1 MNKVNSF
8 RKKNLFQKLWLKAF
22 DYDQYK
28 LLKRESREI
37 ISKDR
42 RHDSVKQFLATTG
55 VLTSEKISKMAE
67 VNHSLNFSHSGNAG
81 DIIYALPTVKKIF
94 DFTAAKINIYLKI
107 DQKLQI
113 PSYFKHPLG
122 NVMLND
128 SMSKMLIPLL
138 ASQEYINHCGILSNE
153 TIDINLDD
161 FRKSGISL
169 SQGDIARWCSY
180 LLGVTPE
187 LHKPWLKVPAE
198 TTYQNSIVIARSER
212 YRNPLIDYSFLN
224 KYDDLV
230 FIGVRSEYDD
240 IKKSIPKI
248 KWKTVDSFLHLAQL
262 IAGCKFF
269 IGNQS
274 FPYSVA
280 EGLKV
285 PRILEICFF
294 EPNVIPSGDNAFDI
308 YFQEHFESVVCQLN
322 RR

>member
-8 RKKNLFQKLWLKAF
+8 KEKNILQKLWLKAF

-28 LLKRESREI
+28 LLKRESREM

-55 VLTSEKISKMAE
+55 VFTFEKISEMAE

-81 DIIYALPTVKKIF
+81 DIIYSLPTIRRIF
-94 DFTAAKINIYLKI
+94 DLTSTKISIYLKI
-107 DQKLQI
+107 DQKLEI
-113 PSYFKHPLG
+113 PSYYKHPLG
-122 NVMLND
+122 NVMLNE
-128 SMSKMLIPLL
+128 SMAKMLVPLL
-138 ASQEYINHCGILSNE
+138 ASQDYIHHCAIWSNE

-180 LLGVTPE
+180 ILGITPE
-187 LHKPWLKVPAE
+187 LHKPWLKVQAE
-198 TTYQNSIVIARSER
+198 TNFKNSIVIARSER

-224 KYDDLV
+224 KYDDVV

-240 IKKSIPKI
+240 MKKSIPKI
-248 KWKTVDSFLHLAQL
+248 KWITVDSFLDLAQI

-285 PRILEICFF
+285 PRVLEICFS
-294 EPNVIPSGDNAFDI
+294 EPNVIPSGGNAFDF
-308 YFQEHFESVVCQLN
+308 YFQEHFESVVNQLN
-322 RR
+322 R